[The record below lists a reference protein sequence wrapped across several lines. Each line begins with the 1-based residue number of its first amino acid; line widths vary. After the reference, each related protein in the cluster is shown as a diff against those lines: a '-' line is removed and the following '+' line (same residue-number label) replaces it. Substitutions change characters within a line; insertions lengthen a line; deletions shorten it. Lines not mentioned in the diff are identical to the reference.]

1 MRLIRRISRLRNCGV
16 FHDFTWPSDL
26 LDFGRYNLI
35 YGWNWTGKTTLS
47 RVLRSLELHK
57 ELTSGEAIV
66 HIGDTEV
73 RSENFPQS
81 TVQIRV
87 FNRDFISE
95 SVFPVGGG
103 DLPPIFV
110 IGKESVEKQKEV
122 EGLKAKLQKKHDELN
137 KAIAEKERADKALD
151 NHCINRARLIKDTLR
166 MQGSKYNDYNKGNYQ
181 ADAQQMVNDGIAA
194 SYRLSHHEREALLT
208 RHRTSQ
214 KSKLQEVVNNF
225 PQLKELTDKVSA
237 LLRKTVMSATIAA
250 LRDDS
255 SLSEWTRQGLLL
267 HKKRRSETCLFCQQ
281 PLPQNRLEE
290 LEAHFNAEYENFLHE
305 IEEQIQELESA
316 AKQVSE
322 FKLPHRAEFYD
333 DLLTEFETARQEIE
347 QAIKETCEFIEKLI
361 NALRDKKARPFKT
374 ATLTIS
380 VPTVDASAAVNRLN
394 NVIRKHNRACD
405 EFDHR
410 LNEARDR
417 LARDMI
423 AENLNDFIELKR
435 EVERASS
442 TVKLIQ
448 NQIKELNDKIMLLES
463 EIKEHRQP
471 AEELNEDL
479 RKYLGHGELQ
489 LTIKDTGY
497 SITRNGVP
505 ASMLSEGEMT
515 AIALLYFLK
524 SLEDRSFDK
533 KNGIVVLDDPV
544 SSLDAN
550 SLFLASG
557 FIRERTKDAGQL
569 FVFTHNFQF
578 FRQIRN
584 WFHHLKGQNKQDINK
599 RPARFF
605 MLDCITDKGGRC
617 AVIKSLDPLLERY
630 ESEYHYLFARIYRT
644 AHHTSPVNLEENYVL
659 PNMARRMLE
668 AFLAFR
674 KPHISG
680 ELWQKLQAVKFD
692 DARKLRIYR
701 FLNTYS
707 HSSDIGEPEHDPTVL
722 AESAS
727 VLNDLLDLIK
737 SEDQAHYQAMIK
749 LADPSVNDN
758 QDEDEDWT
766 A

>member
-1 MRLIRRISRLRNCGV
+1 MRLIRQISRLRDCGV
-16 FHDFTWPSDL
+16 FRDFTWPPDL
-26 LDFGRYNLI
+26 PEFGRYNLI

-57 ELTSGEAIV
+57 ELTSGEAI
-66 HIGDTEV
+66 IRIDDTEV

-110 IGKESVEKQKEV
+110 IGKENVEKQKEV
-122 EGLKAKLQKKHDELN
+122 EGLKVELDKKNDEFN
-137 KAIAEKERADKALD
+137 KAIADKARAEKALD
-151 NHCINRARLIKDTLR
+151 NHCINCAKRIKDTLQ
-166 MQGSKYNDYNKGNYQ
+166 MQGSNYNNYNKGDYQ
-181 ADAQQMVNDGIAA
+181 NDAKQMENNENAA
-194 SYRLSHHEREALLT
+194 SYRLNHQEREALLT
-208 RHRTSQ
+208 QHRTS
-214 KSKLQEVVNNF
+214 KKHKLQEVVNLF
-225 PQLKELTDKVSA
+225 PQLQEIADKISA

-250 LRDDS
+250 LKDDS

-267 HKKRRSETCLFCQQ
+267 HKERRSETCLFCQQ

-316 AKQVSE
+316 KQESE
-322 FKLPHRAEFYD
+322 FKLPHRAEFYE
-333 DLLTEFETARQEIE
+333 DLVTEFDTAEQEVK
-347 QAIKETCEFIEKLI
+347 QAIKETYEFIKKLI
-361 NALRDKKARPFKT
+361 NALKDKKAHPFKT
-374 ATLTIS
+374 ATLSIS

-405 EFDHR
+405 EFDR
-410 LNEARDR
+410 RVNEARDR

-423 AENLNDFIELKR
+423 AENLNDFIELRR
-435 EVERASS
+435 EVEEASS
-442 TVKLIQ
+442 TKMLIEK
-448 NQIKELNDKIMLLES
+448 QIKDLNDKIMQLER
-463 EIKEHRQP
+463 EIREHRQP

-479 RKYLGHGELQ
+479 KKYLGHGELQ

-497 SITRNGVP
+497 SITRNGFP

-524 SLEDRSFDK
+524 SLEDRNFDK

-550 SLFLASG
+550 ALYLAFG
-557 FIRERTKDAGQL
+557 FIRERTKDVGQL
-569 FVFTHNFQF
+569 FIFTHNFTF
-578 FRQIRN
+578 FREVRN
-584 WFHHLKGQNKQDINK
+584 WFHNLNGQKSMDINK

-605 MLDCITDKGGRC
+605 MLDCIADEGCRC
-617 AVIKSLDPLLERY
+617 AVIRPLDPLLEKY
-630 ESEYHYLFARIYRT
+630 QSEYHYLFARIYRA
-644 AHHTSPVNLEENYVL
+644 AHQSSQVTLEENYVL

-674 KPHISG
+674 QPQISG
-680 ELWQKLQAVKFD
+680 KLWQKLQAVKFD
-692 DARKLRIYR
+692 EARKLRIYR

-749 LADPSVNDN
+749 LVDPSVNDN
-758 QDEDEDWT
+758 
-766 A
+766 